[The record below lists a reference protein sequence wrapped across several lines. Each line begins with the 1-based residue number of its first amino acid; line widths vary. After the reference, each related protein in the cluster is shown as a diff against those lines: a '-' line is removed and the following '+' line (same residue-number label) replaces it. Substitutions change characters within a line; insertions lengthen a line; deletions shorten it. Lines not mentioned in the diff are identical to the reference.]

1 MDTIRERLALQLMPL
16 VKDKFVPILQHQM
29 EVIESHTAGGTVML
43 HKLGYQV

>member
-1 MDTIRERLALQLMPL
+1 MPL